1 MQMIKSQI
9 KSQIIQDEFD
19 TLWCLCSSKMYTDD
33 QVPNHVG
40 MSLTCLLDKDNDME
54 KQAPDIHILHM
65 MMLVEGRHI

>member
-1 MQMIKSQI
+1 
-9 KSQIIQDEFD
+9 
-19 TLWCLCSSKMYTDD
+19 
-33 QVPNHVG
+33 VG